1 MFTVDMMR
9 IEVRDLLAVAIDEVT
24 YDVSTEP
31 ALARCLGKRFHR
43 APTRPTTLE

>member
-31 ALARCLGKRFHR
+31 ALAPLSGE
-43 APTRPTTLE
+43 TLPPSANSADDA